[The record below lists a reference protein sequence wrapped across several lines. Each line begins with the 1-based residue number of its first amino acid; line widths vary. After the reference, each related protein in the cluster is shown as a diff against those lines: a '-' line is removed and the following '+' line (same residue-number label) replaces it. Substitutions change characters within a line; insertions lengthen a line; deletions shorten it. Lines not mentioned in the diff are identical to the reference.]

1 MKIVGAAI
9 AAAGL
14 FVSTAAVANVRD
26 DQMTV
31 SVTRPA
37 EGGRE
42 RVDLQVSTEGLNLA
56 TVQGAAK
63 LRQRVTR
70 AIAAACNPG
79 DRLDADLAPDFQCRR
94 EMAAS
99 AEPALLNASRLALAY
114 N

>member
-14 FVSTAAVANVRD
+14 LVSTAAIANVRD
-26 DQMTV
+26 DQMSV
-31 SVTRPA
+31 SVSRPA

-42 RVDLQVSTEGLNLA
+42 QVALQVSTEGLNLA
-56 TVQGAAK
+56 TVDGTAK
-63 LRQRVTR
+63 LRKRVSR
-70 AIAAACNPG
+70 AIALACNPG

-99 AEPALLNASRLALAY
+99 AEPALLDASRQAVTY